1 MTLPTFVSLVE
12 VSPRDGLQ
20 HEATFIA
27 TEDKVRFID
36 LLSQSGLSHIEA
48 TSFVS
53 PKKIPQ
59 MADNRQVMQ
68 AIEKHPGVTYS
79 ALVPNLRGLR
89 DAVECGI
96 TSVAVFGAVSETFSQ
111 RNINCSIADSLLRF
125 APVIT
130 QAKQQ
135 DIQVRGYVS
144 CAFGCPYEG
153 DIPLTQVSEFV
164 ERLFAMGC
172 DQVAL
177 GDTIGV
183 ATPKQV
189 LATLASL
196 TQHHPRERLA
206 LHFHDTYGQALA
218 NIYAALTYGITTF
231 DCSVSGLGGCPYA
244 HSATGNV
251 ATEDVVYLLNGLG
264 IRHDVDLASLIKAGQ
279 FIDTV
284 LQRSTQSRV
293 ARAWEAKHERQ

>member
-1 MTLPTFVSLVE
+1 MTLPNKVTLVE

-20 HEATFIA
+20 HETMFI
-27 TEDKVRFID
+27 TTGDKVRFID
-36 LLSQSGLSHIEA
+36 LLSQTGLSQIEA

-79 ALVPNLRGLR
+79 ALAPNLRGLR
-89 DAVECGI
+89 DAMDCSI
-96 TSVAVFGAVSETFSQ
+96 TSIAVFGAVSETFSQ

-130 QAKQQ
+130 QAKQY
-135 DIQVRGYVS
+135 DMQVRGYVS

-153 DIPLTQVSEFV
+153 EIPLTQVTKFV
-164 ERLFAMGC
+164 DRLFAMGC

-189 LATLASL
+189 LATLALL
-196 TQHHPRERLA
+196 TEHHSRERLA

-251 ATEDVVYLLNGLG
+251 ATEEVVYLLNGLG
-264 IRHDVDLASLIKAGQ
+264 IQHNVDLAALIAAGQ
-279 FIDTV
+279 FIDTI
-284 LQRSTQSRV
+284 LQRATQSRV
-293 ARAWEAKHERQ
+293 ARAWETKHERQ